1 MYSGTRFLRTYAAE
15 LQDTL
20 GNLPWSAIND
30 VVQVL
35 VAAWRERRHVY
46 IMGNGGS
53 AATALHMAADLSKN
67 TAAPGL
73 PRLRA
78 VSFNDNMALFSAL
91 ANDTAYDQVFSEQV
105 ATYVEPGDVVVAISA
120 SGNSPNVLSAVTAAR
135 ELGAT
140 TVGLSGYYGGKLAGM
155 VDIPVVVNNHSIEQ
169 IEDLHMMIEHMVTAS
184 VRQTVHQSMHQTIKR
199 AA

>member
-1 MYSGTRFLRTYAAE
+1 LS
-15 LQDTL
+15 
-20 GNLPWSAIND
+20 NLPWGAINE
-30 VVQVL
+30 VVRAL
-35 VAAWRERRHVY
+35 FDAWAERKNVY

-67 TAAPGL
+67 TAVSGF

-91 ANDTAYDQVFSEQV
+91 GNDTAYDQVFREQV
-105 ATYVEPGDVVVAISA
+105 LTYVDAGAVVIAISA
-120 SGNSPNVLSAVTAAR
+120 SGNSPNVLNAVTAAH

-140 TVGLSGYYGGKLAGM
+140 TIGFSGYYGGKLSHM
-155 VDIPVVVNNHSIEQ
+155 VDIPVVVPNHSIEQ
-169 IEDLHMMIEHMVTAS
+169 IEDLHMILEHMVTAS
-184 VRQTVHQSMHQTIKR
+184 LRQAIHQSVQQTVKR

>member
-1 MYSGTRFLRTYAAE
+1 MYSGTHFLRTYAAE
-15 LQDTL
+15 LQESL
-20 GNLPWSAIND
+20 GNLPLAAIND
-30 VVQVL
+30 AVHSI
-35 VAAWRERRHVY
+35 VAAWRDRRRVY

-78 VSFNDNMALFSAL
+78 TSFNDNMALFSAL
-91 ANDTAYDQVFSEQV
+91 ANDTAYDQVFREQV
-105 ATYVEPGDVVVAISA
+105 VTYVEAGDVVVAISA
-120 SGNSPNVLSAVTAAR
+120 SGNSPNVLSAMAAAC

-140 TVGLSGYYGGKLAGM
+140 TIGLSGYYGGKLAGM

-169 IEDLHMMIEHMVTAS
+169 VEDLHMMIEHMITAS
-184 VRQTVHQSMHQTIKR
+184 VRQAVHQSVKR